1 MTMLTD
7 EDTDKSIVVVDHPP
21 DLIKHAM
28 NQLSALR
35 EPLAKQTVAVD
46 LQQFC
51 EVEPMHIKSNN
62 CS

>member
-1 MTMLTD
+1 MIMLTD
-7 EDTDKSIVVVDHPP
+7 EDTDKGIVVVDHPP

-35 EPLAKQTVAVD
+35 EPLAKQTVTVD
-46 LQQFC
+46 LQQLC
-51 EVEPMHIKSNN
+51 EVEPVYIKIEN

>member
-1 MTMLTD
+1 MIMLTD
-7 EDTDKSIVVVDHPP
+7 EDTDKGIVVVDHPP

-35 EPLAKQTVAVD
+35 EPLAKQTVAID
-46 LQQFC
+46 LQQLC
-51 EVEPMHIKSNN
+51 EVEPVYIKIDT